1 MFRPR
6 SHLADDEGRQS
17 RTSSVHNPVMDQLA
31 TTDSYNCDHEALTT
45 IDVNV
50 QFDKDE
56 LCSQSS
62 GIEADLPP
70 HSISAKTGSSYYKEN
85 SPSSSGH
92 SSLFDEHSFDGFL
105 DGTPRLAR
113 HYHENKKRVQRSGP
127 DPPLNIRVQPSPDGS
142 NLVVSW
148 TPVRCV

>member
-1 MFRPR
+1 M
-6 SHLADDEGRQS
+6 
-17 RTSSVHNPVMDQLA
+17 
-31 TTDSYNCDHEALTT
+31 LTT

-50 QFDKDE
+50 QLDKDE

-62 GIEADLPP
+62 GIEADMPP
-70 HSISAKTGSSYYKEN
+70 HSISAKTGSSCYKEN

-127 DPPLNIRVQPSPDGS
+127 DPPLNIRVQPSLDGAH
-142 NLVVSW
+142 LVVSW
-148 TPVRCV
+148 TPVRCVVVKHSNRTITTTLYH